1 MLAPMKLRYK
11 ILGGFFGLVVI
22 AVVALSIVLAHTY
35 PCEPAPSI
43 ASGTETMKA
52 IRYRCYGSADVLEF
66 ADVEMPR
73 PATNEVLVSVK
84 AAAVNPLD
92 WHYMRGSPYFLR
104 LGSGIGRPK
113 DTRLGVDFAGVVAAV
128 GSDVTRFVLVPED
141 RAIALKPESVSF
153 EQAASV
159 PIAALTALQ
168 ALRDSGQ
175 IQPGDKVLINGASG
189 GVGTFAVQIAK
200 AMGAEVHGV
209 CSTRNVEMVRSLGAD
224 HVFDYKQENYTES
237 GNQYDLIVDMVSNH
251 SLSANR
257 RVLQSDGRLVLVG
270 GAKGN
275 WIAPMIGPIKA
286 MLVSPFVSQE
296 ITIILA
302 KLVAEDL
309 TNVADLMSDGAVTPA
324 IDRGGCNSLLG
335 DRASSRQD
343 PYPYRLTVRLLAR
356 QVADKHGEF
365 VDCSRLHFF
374 RYGDAHHVS
383 GSRGDVRLVA
393 VLVDELMQ
401 LKRQV
406 S

>member
-22 AVVALSIVLAHTY
+22 AVVALAIVLAHTY

-92 WHYMRGSPYFLR
+92 WHYMRGSPYVLR

-128 GSDVTRFVLVPED
+128 GPDVTRFKPGDEVFGGRSGAFAEFVLVPED

-168 ALRDSGQ
+168 ALRDLGQ
-175 IQPGDKVLINGASG
+175 LQPGNKVLINGASG

-200 AMGAEVHGV
+200 ALGAEVHGV

-224 HVFDYKQENYTES
+224 HVFDYKKENYTES

-324 IDRGGCNSLLG
+324 IDRVFALE
-335 DRASSRQD
+335 D
-343 PYPYRLTVRLLAR
+343 
-356 QVADKHGEF
+356 VADAI
-365 VDCSRLHFF
+365 
-374 RYGDAHHVS
+374 RYSETGRA
-383 GSRGDVRLVA
+383 RGKILIRID
-393 VLVDELMQ
+393 
-401 LKRQV
+401 
-406 S
+406 